1 MTIEMREQLIYRQGK
16 KEGIAEGLEQG
27 IKSLVETCRK
37 YQVTYEN
44 TKAELQEQF
53 NVQEDKLD
61 EYMQKYWKSNK

>member
-1 MTIEMREQLIYRQGK
+1 MEQLRND
-16 KEGIAEGLEQG
+16 
-27 IKSLVETCRK
+27 
-37 YQVTYEN
+37 EN